1 MNYIKYLLNIH
12 YTYSFCSSKPCLACA
27 LISPCRENFGIYSN
41 VSEKFDTFIS
51 PKKKLILSELQT
63 FFPLYFC
70 NYWRICIQQCFITSF
85 FIFFIN
91 YVNLIIYNHS
101 QFKTK
106 ELFKIFIKYLL

>member
-51 PKKKLILSELQT
+51 PKKKYSG
-63 FFPLYFC
+63 Y
-70 NYWRICIQQCFITSF
+70 
-85 FIFFIN
+85 
-91 YVNLIIYNHS
+91 
-101 QFKTK
+101 
-106 ELFKIFIKYLL
+106 